1 MNDPSLYLK
10 QFINQ
15 TKQSIFLTGKAG
27 TGKTTLLNELV
38 KTTYKQVVVVAP
50 TGIAA
55 LNAGGVTIHSF
66 FQLPFA
72 CFVPEFGSFQQVSDR
87 FKIETKDSLLR
98 HFHMNKKRI
107 TLIRNLELLIIDE
120 VSMLR
125 ADLLDAIDWSLRNI
139 RKINKP
145 FGGIQVLFIGDLLQ
159 LPPVVK
165 NEEWNILKAHYQGI
179 FFFHS
184 KVIQECQPIY
194 IELDKIYR
202 QEDQNFIEIL
212 NHLRHN
218 QITEHDQ
225 TILNQHVISEGGFN
239 KKGYITLTTH
249 NYKADEL
256 NSSELKNINQRSVF
270 FKAEIKGE
278 FPPHIYPIEEQ
289 LELKLGSQIM
299 FVKNDISSEKNYF
312 NGKMGFIS
320 TINER
325 ELFVHFPDE
334 NKTIEV
340 EKYEWENIKYTVD
353 INSNEIKEEIIGT
366 FVQYPIKLAWAITV
380 HKSQGLTFDKAILDI
395 SEAFAAGQA
404 YVALSRLRSLNG
416 LVLLKPIQQFSL
428 ATDQQVVN
436 YEKLKASNEF
446 LEMQLGVQTKYFLLD
461 KLVEVFDWHQLTA
474 LWRIHASSY
483 ISAGSKSE
491 KFKQLEWVT
500 HQSKKMEQLND
511 PAQKFQQQL
520 QRLFA
525 QEKLDLEHVKSRVKA
540 AFDYF
545 FKVLDE
551 VYFSLLKTMNMVI
564 KKPKIKAYIEEL
576 EVVEEQHLE
585 VILNLKKMIVF
596 IEKVIENGIIDK
608 RDVWNEEITKY
619 RITKKALAI
628 HENRLTKSSF
638 DFNDQLDYE
647 QEIVLKPLQKKKE
660 KSKISTYEQTL
671 ILLKEGNAV
680 SEISTK
686 RLLGEST
693 IYNHIAKLIQ
703 EEKIAI
709 QQIFSEDKLEE
720 LENVFKKF
728 DNENITSIKEKTG
741 NKFSW
746 DELKLF
752 KASLIV

>member
-1 MNDPSLYLK
+1 
-10 QFINQ
+10 
-15 TKQSIFLTGKAG
+15 
-27 TGKTTLLNELV
+27 
-38 KTTYKQVVVVAP
+38 
-50 TGIAA
+50 
-55 LNAGGVTIHSF
+55 
-66 FQLPFA
+66 
-72 CFVPEFGSFQQVSDR
+72 
-87 FKIETKDSLLR
+87 
-98 HFHMNKKRI
+98 
-107 TLIRNLELLIIDE
+107 
-120 VSMLR
+120 
-125 ADLLDAIDWSLRNI
+125 
-139 RKINKP
+139 
-145 FGGIQVLFIGDLLQ
+145 
-159 LPPVVK
+159 
-165 NEEWNILKAHYQGI
+165 
-179 FFFHS
+179 
-184 KVIQECQPIY
+184 
-194 IELDKIYR
+194 
-202 QEDQNFIEIL
+202 
-212 NHLRHN
+212 
-218 QITEHDQ
+218 
-225 TILNQHVISEGGFN
+225 
-239 KKGYITLTTH
+239 
-249 NYKADEL
+249 
-256 NSSELKNINQRSVF
+256 
-270 FKAEIKGE
+270 
-278 FPPHIYPIEEQ
+278 
-289 LELKLGSQIM
+289 
-299 FVKNDISSEKNYF
+299 
-312 NGKMGFIS
+312 
-320 TINER
+320 
-325 ELFVHFPDE
+325 
-334 NKTIEV
+334 
-340 EKYEWENIKYTVD
+340 
-353 INSNEIKEEIIGT
+353 
-366 FVQYPIKLAWAITV
+366 
-380 HKSQGLTFDKAILDI
+380 
-395 SEAFAAGQA
+395 
-404 YVALSRLRSLNG
+404 
-416 LVLLKPIQQFSL
+416 
-428 ATDQQVVN
+428 
-436 YEKLKASNEF
+436 

-474 LWRIHASSY
+474 LWRIHACSY

-576 EVVEEQHLE
+576 EVIEEQHLE

-671 ILLKEGNAV
+671 ILLKEGNTV